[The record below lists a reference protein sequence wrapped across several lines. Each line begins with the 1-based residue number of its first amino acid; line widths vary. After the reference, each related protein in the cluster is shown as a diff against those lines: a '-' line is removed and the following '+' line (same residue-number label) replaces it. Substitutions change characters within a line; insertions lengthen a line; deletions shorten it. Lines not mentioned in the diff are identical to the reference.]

1 MTSSNSNKKM
11 KNSKHLHASSLPTG
25 ISTPRRSVP
34 AAVHDNYVNY
44 SYSYD
49 HGTLVAANE
58 EAQQIAQSVIE
69 QNISDGNVNRSNP
82 SNSSPRSNPRG
93 TYFARRVP
101 KNMDMDMGG
110 TEMVPMGN
118 NDMNAYAYAP
128 PSIQNIS
135 TDELMY
141 NGAGLGGNHKYKKSH
156 STSKFDCKGTVCS
169 GGRTLNSEDDGTV
182 YVYNEHGQRVPYYDG
197 PYLVVQHRNGTKER
211 TRWYGRLEDGYIA
224 WISINLFE
232 YFGAVVYQPL
242 NPYEMK
248 RGKIPRWMYD
258 MWSLPNL
265 AIPLSYFCIGVALQL
280 LRTPLIVYFIED
292 LSASPADVNV
302 LFTVM
307 AVPWCFKVLY
317 GFLSDCI
324 PIGGLRRKPYF
335 MFGWVVYVGCNLI
348 LAVTPYPSI
357 RMCIFLVFL
366 QTAGYMLADVMTDA
380 LIVERS
386 QYEPLEQ
393 RGTMQSMGYIIRF
406 FGSTVG
412 ATIGALVYN
421 KDSWDVYL
429 PINLI
434 FFLNAA
440 FPLFFLLPV
449 VPFLMEIETECEAR
463 DFMTQCRDLFH
474 TAQLRAVWQP
484 MTFVY
489 VYNALQLTNAAWM
502 NFLVEGL
509 GFTAWMIGLVS
520 IAGSIMSWL
529 GIMTY
534 KKFFFGSNWRTVY
547 FWCTTLASAIAIA
560 QTLLVFGINR
570 KWGISDIWFSM
581 GDDVLV
587 EFVIA
592 VQFLPMCIMYLGLC
606 PEGSEGTTYAMLT
619 TFSNLAGTIAF
630 DISTALT
637 EVWDVSS
644 EAIENGDYDGVW
656 KLSVLCGI
664 VGPIP
669 LFLLGLIPKNK
680 EDQVELQKD
689 TKRHLW
695 GGIIFIAVTILSLFI
710 TFAESIWEVWYE
722 DGEHS
727 DGEASYA
734 DGANGDDVGDNAR
747 RLVSRR
753 LKRLMTGH

>member
-1 MTSSNSNKKM
+1 
-11 KNSKHLHASSLPTG
+11 
-25 ISTPRRSVP
+25 
-34 AAVHDNYVNY
+34 
-44 SYSYD
+44 
-49 HGTLVAANE
+49 
-58 EAQQIAQSVIE
+58 
-69 QNISDGNVNRSNP
+69 
-82 SNSSPRSNPRG
+82 
-93 TYFARRVP
+93 
-101 KNMDMDMGG
+101 
-110 TEMVPMGN
+110 
-118 NDMNAYAYAP
+118 
-128 PSIQNIS
+128 
-135 TDELMY
+135 
-141 NGAGLGGNHKYKKSH
+141 
-156 STSKFDCKGTVCS
+156 
-169 GGRTLNSEDDGTV
+169 
-182 YVYNEHGQRVPYYDG
+182 
-197 PYLVVQHRNGTKER
+197 
-211 TRWYGRLEDGYIA
+211 
-224 WISINLFE
+224 
-232 YFGAVVYQPL
+232 VYQPL

-357 RMCIFLVFL
+357 RLCIFLVFL

-534 KKFFFGSNWRTVY
+534 KEFFFGSNWRTVY

-570 KWGISDIWFSM
+570 RWGISDIWFSM

-644 EAIENGDYDGVW
+644 EAIENGDYEGVW

-664 VGPIP
+664 LGPIP
-669 LFLLGLIPKNK
+669 LLLLRLIPKNK

-710 TFAESIWEVWYE
+710 TFAESIWEVWNE
-722 DGEHS
+722 DDENS